1 MTVSPVLLLAVVL
14 AGGLL
19 QAILLHWASRSA
31 GGESGP
37 VQQFGPVR
45 EARGRVTLFLW
56 VAYAIILL
64 WAIGFTAWTAI
75 FGFGP

>member
-1 MTVSPVLLLAVVL
+1 MTLSPSLLLAIVV
-14 AGGLL
+14 AGGVAL
-19 QAILLHWASRSA
+19 AVLLHWAARP

-37 VQQFGPVR
+37 IEQFGPVR
-45 EARGRVTLFLW
+45 EGRGRITIFLW

-64 WAIGFTAWTAI
+64 WAIGFTAWAAI